1 MSGAGILR
9 KTGAGTLRLTS
20 AANAYSGIAS
30 SQVGTML
37 VDGAL
42 TNATTKAKDGAFIGG
57 VGKVKSLRMEDGSGF
72 AVAAAQATPLE
83 VGTLTVDGSVV
94 VRLDSAA
101 DFGSG
106 MVALAKVGTLS
117 GTLTTANKVT
127 ICAGGQTIC
136 AGKLMLSDGILY
148 AGKTSTV
155 IVIR

>member
-1 MSGAGILR
+1 MQIEGISAEIRLIRSRR
-9 KTGAGTLRLTS
+9 KTLS
-20 AANAYSGIAS
+20 A
-30 SQVGTML
+30 
-37 VDGAL
+37 
-42 TNATTKAKDGAFIGG
+42 
-57 VGKVKSLRMEDGSGF
+57 
-72 AVAAAQATPLE
+72 E
-83 VGTLTVDGSVV
+83 VRPDGSVV